1 MKKFF
6 SSCVLCFAL
15 CLFSACGG
23 AKMPELESK
32 DFSDMLGGADDGDE
46 SGTADT
52 GESGGFGGVDSG
64 NVGFGGDAA
73 NDKTA
78 SPAETDAMK
87 ELFGENCIASQ
98 TFEVELSEYI
108 GKVYFVPFV
117 PSGNEQD
124 PSIQIIQGGQ
134 VLADLPAYV
143 PKELKDKSFTSLD
156 AVSFF
161 DVNYDGYTDICLIET
176 YGDKSFAVVYYGFAT
191 DAESYE
197 RYFFVEDELSD
208 NITAQV
214 DALTISSI
222 RDLLSDGKKNGE
234 FTSYQEAYRAVS
246 RLSDL
251 EWSGS
256 AEYDLIYF
264 NEDDI
269 PELAA
274 GVEGYNVSL
283 YTYRDG
289 KIYMLMDAW
298 AYGAMGNAG
307 YEYCPGKNSMRN
319 YNSDYAGAIMY
330 TTFMAIREGK
340 MDVVVQIVT
349 YNFDDSN
356 GNGIPDEG
364 EEESLGM
371 YGVNYIDGEQVAYDV
386 FDSYE
391 AGEYVFLVPSMSFE
405 EFTAALDNSHGQ

>member
-6 SSCVLCFAL
+6 SVSVLCLVL
-15 CLFSACGG
+15 CLFSACGETEI
-23 AKMPELESK
+23 PELEPK
-32 DFSDMLGGADDGDE
+32 DFSDMFGGTSTRGEGGRADAEE
-46 SGTADT
+46 SA
-52 GESGGFGGVDSG
+52 GFGSTDSSGASSGSAAVD
-64 NVGFGGDAA
+64 DTMAP
-73 NDKTA
+73 
-78 SPAETDAMK
+78 PAETDALK
-87 ELFGENCIASQ
+87 EMFGENCIASQ
-98 TFEVELSEYI
+98 TFEVELSEYS
-108 GKVYFVPFV
+108 GKVYFVPFA
-117 PSGNEQD
+117 PSGNEKD

-134 VLADLPAYV
+134 VLADLLAYV
-143 PKELKDKSFTSLD
+143 PDELEGKTFTSLD

-176 YGDKSFAVVYYGFAT
+176 YGDKSFAVVYYGFAA

-197 RYFFVEDELSD
+197 RHFFVENELSD
-208 NITAQV
+208 NITAQA

-222 RDLLSDGKKNGE
+222 RNLLSDGKKNGE

-246 RLSDL
+246 RLSEL
-251 EWSGS
+251 EWSGR
-256 AEYDLIYF
+256 AGYDLIYF
-264 NEDDI
+264 DEDDI
-269 PELAA
+269 PELAT
-274 GVEGYNVSL
+274 GIEGYNVSL

-298 AYGAMGNAG
+298 PYGAMGNAG
-307 YEYCPGKNSMRN
+307 YEYCPRKNSMRN
-319 YNSDYAGAIMY
+319 YNNDYAGAIMY

-371 YGVNYIDGEQVAYDV
+371 YGANYIDGVQVAYDV
-386 FDSYE
+386 FDTYE
-391 AGEYVFLVPSMSFE
+391 AGEYVFMMPAMSIE
-405 EFTAALDNSHGQ
+405 ELAAALRN